1 MEKVYLSRIE
11 NQNASGAKPQGASLQ
26 FSGSRQQNSHSVNK
40 IPKPKK
46 KYVPREFQDRFVDD
60 PDYIRRGQQ
69 WDFEI
74 DKKGLSVDR
83 SSGKKHQSP
92 LRPPQGNNFIGR

>member
-1 MEKVYLSRIE
+1 
-11 NQNASGAKPQGASLQ
+11 
-26 FSGSRQQNSHSVNK
+26 
-40 IPKPKK
+40 
-46 KYVPREFQDRFVDD
+46 VPREFQDRFVDD
-60 PDYIRRGQQ
+60 PEYIRRGQQ

-83 SSGKKHQSP
+83 SSGKKNGSP

>member
-1 MEKVYLSRIE
+1 M
-11 NQNASGAKPQGASLQ
+11 
-26 FSGSRQQNSHSVNK
+26 NK
-40 IPKPKK
+40 IPKPK

-83 SSGKKHQSP
+83 SSSKKKNQSP
-92 LRPPQGNNFIGR
+92 LRPPQGNNFIGK